1 MMLATLTASYV
12 ALVCVTV
19 HNVVQTEITGTR
31 GPWTIETVVG
41 VALIIV
47 VGMFLWYLRWQKQLD
62 TTAAKEQRE
71 DFRAALDRILSHD
84 RENHEQ
90 AMSVLRDLSEHQER
104 VAEKLS
110 DLANARRTG

>member
-1 MMLATLTASYV
+1 MMIATLTLSYV
-12 ALVCVTV
+12 ALVCVTFKTLT
-19 HNVVQTEITGTR
+19 QTEITGTR

-62 TTAAKEQRE
+62 STAAKEQRE
-71 DFRAALDRILSHD
+71 DFRAALDRILAHD
-84 RENHEQ
+84 RANHEQ
-90 AMSVLRDLSEHQER
+90 TMSVLRDLSEHQEK